1 MGWFPP
7 KMDFNTIRNIYVLL
21 SVVGGM
27 GWVGVRFVVRLGG
40 AFGRAFEGRGFWSG
54 STPK

>member
-7 KMDFNTIRNIYVLL
+7 KMDFNTTRKIYVLL

-27 GWVGVRFVVRLGG
+27 GWVGVRFLVRLGG
-40 AFGRAFEGRGFWSG
+40 VFGRAFEGRGF
-54 STPK
+54 